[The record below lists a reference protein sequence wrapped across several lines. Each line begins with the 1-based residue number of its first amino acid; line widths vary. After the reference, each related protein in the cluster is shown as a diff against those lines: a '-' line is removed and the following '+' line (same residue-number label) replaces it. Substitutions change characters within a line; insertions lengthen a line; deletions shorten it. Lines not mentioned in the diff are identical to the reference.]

1 MSTDDQLSRD
11 LQSLRIDRGPLHG
24 EPRIDRGEPTSA
36 PRGAAGRRVVQVV
49 GALLVVGLVLVGAR
63 AARTAA
69 SAQLFKTEVA
79 FAQVGSLSPV
89 QGAVEVT
96 SSGYVVPQVVAKVG
110 SKLTGRISKVG
121 VREGAAVKAG
131 DVLFELDPSEQRAA
145 VNASQA
151 RVLSAA
157 AKVEAARAQLQEV
170 ELQLARQEALAK
182 TGAVPAANVADLA
195 ARVATAREQVKAQ
208 QAEVVAAR
216 ADLAALA
223 VGLASATVKAPIDGV
238 AVTKPAELGDVVG
251 PASTLV
257 ELVDFSSLL
266 IETDVPEGRLGKVR
280 PGGACEVALEAIAR
294 ERFAGKV
301 VSISPRLNR
310 SKATAQVKVRLD
322 APPSDLRPEM
332 AARVSFLSRPLAEA
346 ERTALPKTVVPAA
359 AVVERGGAKVV
370 FVLDGDRVR
379 AAPVSLGEALGE
391 DVELKSG
398 PAPGTKVVRSPPQ
411 ELRDGQS
418 VKEKSQ

>member
-1 MSTDDQLSRD
+1 M
-11 LQSLRIDRGPLHG
+11 
-24 EPRIDRGEPTSA
+24 
-36 PRGAAGRRVVQVV
+36 
-49 GALLVVGLVLVGAR
+49 
-63 AARTAA
+63 
-69 SAQLFKTEVA
+69 
-79 FAQVGSLSPV
+79 
-89 QGAVEVT
+89 
-96 SSGYVVPQVVAKVG
+96 
-110 SKLTGRISKVG
+110 
-121 VREGAAVKAG
+121 
-131 DVLFELDPSEQRAA
+131 
-145 VNASQA
+145 
-151 RVLSAA
+151 
-157 AKVEAARAQLQEV
+157 
-170 ELQLARQEALAK
+170 
-182 TGAVPAANVADLA
+182 
-195 ARVATAREQVKAQ
+195 ATAREQVKAQ